1 MSCFCQTSQ
10 SGHGFTLQINSL
22 WPSDAMWRHN
32 SGSTFAQVMTCC
44 LTAPSHYL
52 DQYWLLICEVVL
64 HPTEGNF
71 TANVQATILYN
82 EFENCTFEI
91 SQGEWVNC
99 VAAQIQCKL
108 EDCNWVDDKLH
119 YIFKRYHVECILRWD
134 WPEHWR
140 FDSRWFESLVKLP
153 LMDVIGFYIRKK
165 NNFKNHFSKI
175 AFQSPM
181 DQWVKWCLVCLVP

>member
-22 WPSDAMWRHN
+22 WPSDAIWQHN

-99 VAAQIQCKL
+99 VAAQIRYKL

-119 YIFKRYHVECILRWD
+119 YIFKRYHVEYILRLD
-134 WPEHWR
+134 WPEHW
-140 FDSRWFESLVKLP
+140 WFNSSHPSATYMHQWIRSALFQIMACCLFGAKP
-153 LMDVIGFYIRKK
+153 L
-165 NNFKNHFSKI
+165 SK
-175 AFQSPM
+175 P
-181 DQWVKWCLVCLVP
+181 CLGYCRLEP